1 MTIDLTQFHDA
12 FFEESFE
19 ALDSMEAALLK
30 LDIGAPEPEL
40 INTIFRVAHSIKGGS
55 ATFGFSDI
63 ASFTHSLETLLD
75 ELRSGGMQVTLAISD
90 LLLKSVDVMRAM
102 LRSTQAKQPLD
113 MQKVSDLQFDLELT
127 IAQKNS
133 APPAKPAPAPA
144 AAPAATAPGGAVA
157 STSGV
162 PAGAVPAGAASTTA
176 PVATVG
182 AAGAPG
188 AAGAAGAAAPAATAP
203 VAAVVATPY
212 GAPVGAS
219 PAATGSAATA
229 SAAAGPGHATASP
242 AAATAT
248 ASTSRGWEISF
259 RPYRELFARGNDP
272 LRMLRELA
280 ELGDLTV
287 HVDTSALPTFSD
299 LDSQSC
305 YLAWNLELAGD
316 VLEADIK
323 QVFEWAEGDCDLEL
337 RQVGAPEANAAAL
350 APAPAAGDATQAT
363 LVDGPAPNATAE
375 SQPAI
380 HADRSASAGAAD
392 AAVADAILS
401 ATDHKPDAPAHNTTA
416 ASAPAATPAASAPAA
431 PTHQPT
437 LSPVKENKPDT
448 PVAAIGDS
456 GSIRVSVEKIDELMN
471 TVGEL
476 VITQAMLSQ
485 LGTAMEGP
493 NAEKL
498 RAGLAQLERNTR
510 ELQESVMRVRM
521 LPISFVFSR
530 FPRMVRDIAQR
541 LGKQIDLKLTGEQT
555 ELDKTVLEKIGD
567 PLVHLVRNSID
578 HGIEMPDARIAAGKP
593 AAGTVHLDACHRGG
607 NIAVEVSDDGGGLD
621 KDRILAKARQRG
633 LVGPNDALTDDQI
646 HDLIFLPGFSTAEK
660 TTDLS
665 GRGVGM
671 DVVRRNVKELGGKI
685 ELRSEQGKGSRF
697 IITLPL
703 TLAIVDGQSV
713 AVGSE
718 TYIIPLISIVESMRL
733 KETAI
738 SRLSG
743 HNEVFS
749 FRGDYLPIIR
759 LHELFGVEPRA
770 RALHEGLVVI
780 AEGDGRRVGLF
791 VDDLLGQQQVVIKSL
806 EANYGHVEGVSGATI
821 LGDGS
826 VALILDVTG
835 IIHAASMRAAA

>member
-1 MTIDLTQFHDA
+1 
-12 FFEESFE
+12 
-19 ALDSMEAALLK
+19 
-30 LDIGAPEPEL
+30 
-40 INTIFRVAHSIKGGS
+40 
-55 ATFGFSDI
+55 
-63 ASFTHSLETLLD
+63 
-75 ELRSGGMQVTLAISD
+75 LRS
-90 LLLKSVDVMRAM
+90 
-102 LRSTQAKQPLD
+102 
-113 MQKVSDLQFDLELT
+113 
-127 IAQKNS
+127 
-133 APPAKPAPAPA
+133 
-144 AAPAATAPGGAVA
+144 
-157 STSGV
+157 
-162 PAGAVPAGAASTTA
+162 
-176 PVATVG
+176 
-182 AAGAPG
+182 
-188 AAGAAGAAAPAATAP
+188 
-203 VAAVVATPY
+203 
-212 GAPVGAS
+212 
-219 PAATGSAATA
+219 
-229 SAAAGPGHATASP
+229 
-242 AAATAT
+242 
-248 ASTSRGWEISF
+248 
-259 RPYRELFARGNDP
+259 
-272 LRMLRELA
+272 
-280 ELGDLTV
+280 
-287 HVDTSALPTFSD
+287 
-299 LDSQSC
+299 
-305 YLAWNLELAGD
+305 
-316 VLEADIK
+316 
-323 QVFEWAEGDCDLEL
+323 
-337 RQVGAPEANAAAL
+337 
-350 APAPAAGDATQAT
+350 
-363 LVDGPAPNATAE
+363 
-375 SQPAI
+375 
-380 HADRSASAGAAD
+380 
-392 AAVADAILS
+392 
-401 ATDHKPDAPAHNTTA
+401 
-416 ASAPAATPAASAPAA
+416 
-431 PTHQPT
+431 
-437 LSPVKENKPDT
+437 
-448 PVAAIGDS
+448 
-456 GSIRVSVEKIDELMN
+456 
-471 TVGEL
+471 
-476 VITQAMLSQ
+476 
-485 LGTAMEGP
+485 
-493 NAEKL
+493 
-498 RAGLAQLERNTR
+498 GLAQLERNMR

-578 HGIEMPDARIAAGKP
+578 HGIEMPEARVAAGKP

-621 KDRILAKARQRG
+621 KERILAKARQRG
-633 LVGPNDALTDDQI
+633 LVGQNDVLTDDQI

-685 ELRSEQGKGSRF
+685 ELRSESGQGSRF

-759 LHELFGVEPRA
+759 LHELFGIEPRA

-806 EANYGHVEGVSGATI
+806 EANYAHVEGVSGATI

>member
-63 ASFTHSLETLLD
+63 ASFTHSCETLLD
-75 ELRSGGMQVTLAISD
+75 ELRSGGMQVSLDISD
-90 LLLKSVDVMRAM
+90 LLLKTVDVMRAM
-102 LRSTQAKQPLD
+102 LRSTQSKQPLD
-113 MQKVSDLQFDLELT
+113 MQRVSDIQFDVELM
-127 IAQKNS
+127 IAQKNN
-133 APPAKPAPAPA
+133 APAKPA
-144 AAPAATAPGGAVA
+144 AAPAPPATVAVA
-157 STSGV
+157 
-162 PAGAVPAGAASTTA
+162 PAPAPSPA
-176 PVATVG
+176 PVSV
-182 AAGAPG
+182 
-188 AAGAAGAAAPAATAP
+188 APAP
-203 VAAVVATPY
+203 VVAAVAK
-212 GAPVGAS
+212 
-219 PAATGSAATA
+219 
-229 SAAAGPGHATASP
+229 H
-242 AAATAT
+242 
-248 ASTSRGWEISF
+248 WEISF

-272 LRMLRELA
+272 LRMMRELA
-280 ELGDLTV
+280 ELGELKV
-287 HVDTSALPTFSD
+287 EVDTSALPAFAD
-299 LDSQSC
+299 LDAQSC
-305 YLAWNLELAGD
+305 YLAWKLELAGNVAED
-316 VLEADIK
+316 AIK

-337 RQVGAPEANAAAL
+337 RLVGAETAAA
-350 APAPAAGDATQAT
+350 PV
-363 LVDGPAPNATAE
+363 VDTT
-375 SQPAI
+375 
-380 HADRSASAGAAD
+380 ASAPTEVPASNI
-392 AAVADAILS
+392 VADAIPEPKHEPVAPAAVAAPAAAAPTLTAVPS
-401 ATDHKPDAPAHNTTA
+401 AKPDASIGA
-416 ASAPAATPAASAPAA
+416 
-431 PTHQPT
+431 
-437 LSPVKENKPDT
+437 V
-448 PVAAIGDS
+448 GDS

-485 LGTAMEGP
+485 LGAALEGA

-578 HGIEMPDARIAAGKP
+578 HGIEMPDVRIAAGKD
-593 AAGTVHLDACHRGG
+593 AVGTVHLDACHRGG

-621 KDRILAKARQRG
+621 KDRILAKAKQRG
-633 LVGPNDALTDDQI
+633 LVGQNDVLTDEQI

-685 ELRSEQGKGSRF
+685 ELRSERGKGSRF

-733 KETAI
+733 KETSI

-826 VALILDVTG
+826 VALILDVAG
-835 IIHAASMRAAA
+835 IIQAASMRAAA

>member
-19 ALDSMEAALLK
+19 ALDSMESALLK

-63 ASFTHSLETLLD
+63 ASFTHSCETLLD
-75 ELRSGGMQVTLAISD
+75 ELRSGGMQVSLAISD
-90 LLLKSVDVMRAM
+90 LLLKTVDVMRAM
-102 LRSTQAKQPLD
+102 LRSTQSKQPLD
-113 MQKVSDLQFDLELT
+113 MQRVSDIQFDVELM
-127 IAQKNS
+127 IAQKN
-133 APPAKPAPAPA
+133 AAGPGNAPAKPAPAASTRPATPA
-144 AAPAATAPGGAVA
+144 AAIATAAPAVSATELRPAASAP
-157 STSGV
+157 TNT
-162 PAGAVPAGAASTTA
+162 GAAS
-176 PVATVG
+176 
-182 AAGAPG
+182 
-188 AAGAAGAAAPAATAP
+188 AAPA
-203 VAAVVATPY
+203 
-212 GAPVGAS
+212 
-219 PAATGSAATA
+219 
-229 SAAAGPGHATASP
+229 
-242 AAATAT
+242 
-248 ASTSRGWEISF
+248 RRWEISF

-280 ELGDLTV
+280 ELAELNV
-287 HVDTSALPTFSD
+287 QVDTSALPAFAD

-305 YLAWNLELAGD
+305 YLAWKLELAGD
-316 VLEADIK
+316 VAEDAIK
-323 QVFEWAEGDCDLEL
+323 QVFEWAEGDCDLVL
-337 RQVGAPEANAAAL
+337 RLVNTEAPIGFAAAATAGVAEPVAAVPGGAAAGAPVQTDASAVVADTIPSGNTAAAEDPKHESA
-350 APAPAAGDATQAT
+350 APATTVAT
-363 LVDGPAPNATAE
+363 P
-375 SQPAI
+375 
-380 HADRSASAGAAD
+380 AGAPTLT
-392 AAVADAILS
+392 AVKD
-401 ATDHKPDAPAHNTTA
+401 TKPDASIGA
-416 ASAPAATPAASAPAA
+416 
-431 PTHQPT
+431 
-437 LSPVKENKPDT
+437 V
-448 PVAAIGDS
+448 GDS

-485 LGTAMEGP
+485 LGTALEGA

-578 HGIEMPDARIAAGKP
+578 HGIEMPEVRIAAGKS

-633 LVGPNDALTDDQI
+633 LVGPNDVLTDDQI

-685 ELRSEQGKGSRF
+685 ELRSERGKGSRF

-733 KETAI
+733 KETSI
-738 SRLSG
+738 SRLAG

-806 EANYGHVEGVSGATI
+806 EVNYGRVEGVSGATI

-835 IIHAASMRAAA
+835 IISAASMRAAA